1 MKAVRINEFGDTS
14 VLKIE
19 DIPDIS
25 AKRNQILV
33 KLVSSGVNF
42 ADVLRREG
50 RYPGPDLPC
59 TLGLEGAGSIVALGE
74 GVDGFKI
81 GQSVLVLGPQCHAE
95 MVSVNKHFV
104 FPFDNDKLDPNIAGG
119 IPLTF
124 LTAYHL
130 LQTRGQIQP
139 KDQVLIHAGASGV
152 GTIAIQMAK
161 HWGATVIST
170 ASTPEKIELCK
181 SLGADTVI
189 NYTDEDFEQS
199 IMELTDNQGL
209 ELVLDA
215 VGGTTLEKSLRCV
228 KSYGKLL
235 SYGNAS
241 GQPASLS
248 AADFT
253 TLNRTI
259 IGFSMGRSPF
269 GTLDHKSAMVD
280 ILSKVYTDTFKLVV
294 DQNLALENVGVA
306 HDHLSNRRSR
316 GKVILNI

>member
-14 VLKIE
+14 VLKIQ

-25 AKRNQILV
+25 AKRNQVLV
-33 KLVSSGVNF
+33 KLQSSGVNF

-59 TLGLEGAGSIVALGE
+59 TLGLEGAGTVLALGD
-74 GVDGFKI
+74 GVDGFKV
-81 GQSVLVLGPQCHAE
+81 GQHVLVLGPQCHAE

-104 FPFDNDKLDPNIAGG
+104 FPYDENKINPKIAGG
-119 IPLTF
+119 MPLTF

-130 LQTRGQIQP
+130 LRTRGEMQSGQTIL
-139 KDQVLIHAGASGV
+139 VHSGASGV

-170 ASTPEKIELCK
+170 ASTEDKLNLC
-181 SLGADTVI
+181 STLGADHTI
-189 NYTDEDFEQS
+189 NYTSDNFEQ
-199 IMELTDNQGL
+199 IVMDMTNNEGIDM
-209 ELVLDA
+209 VLDA
-215 VGGTTLEKSLRCV
+215 VGGPTLEKSLRCV

-241 GQPASLS
+241 GQQANLP

-253 TLNRTI
+253 SLNRTI

-269 GTLDHKSAMVD
+269 GTLDHQTAMKD
-280 ILSKVYTDTFKLVV
+280 ILQGVYTDDFKLIV
-294 DQNLALENVGVA
+294 DQNLDLKDVGKA
-306 HDHLSNRRSR
+306 HDHLAGRQSR
-316 GKVILNI
+316 GKVILDI